1 MSDDTDSNVIS
12 LPTRGSNSG
21 TMPDAPDAGDYFYSE
36 PPDSSPGG
44 APPEPPDG
52 FFRRIPAVRN
62 PVSPEIALRE
72 SGMPEAPEFEEEEY
86 EEGEYEQPRSL
97 ADRLGDWLELRLEAA
112 RDRHAGEAPFR
123 EAEIARKVALLEA
136 RTAQETGMAEQ
147 NAKFHAAQM
156 KAKSDKAAAHGK
168 ADAARSSGS
177 GLGADKGGRSKAG
190 GGGSSG
196 GSGRGGDRGP
206 GTNGSGGSGRGSGG
220 GNSPKGA
227 GKGSDRSA
235 GGGKGP
241 SKGNKSSGGT
251 KGRQNGS
258 GGSGAGKAG
267 AGKGSSGGSGGKN
280 GSGSTGSGKSGP
292 GKSGPGGSGTG
303 KGGSKGDGGNSKNAP
318 AVSPRAERSRG
329 RQERAA
335 ARQAARQ
342 QRRSADQAANL
353 ADRSKD
359 RDQDRAAVQAAREE
373 RRKVKAERKA
383 KARAK
388 REAAK
393 AANDR
398 TTLGTA
404 LGKEAQRRWDER
416 RAAEKDKAAKDDKAK
431 DDAGD
436 TKTTGDKDSEA
447 TPKKT
452 TKKGPEKSSDS
463 PKGDS
468 ATKEPDGGKKR
479 GEKPSDGSAGTGAK
493 DGTATDT
500 GPEADDVKDP
510 PNTEDN
516 DRERSFK
523 EKIKDFFTKDG
534 EDSTP
539 PGPEEPSRLRP
550 EDLGDITVD
559 RPGGPTRTPQPEPA
573 EDHIPDAVIVDDPS
587 DPFGADRIR
596 QPGLT
601 TGTPG
606 LPPAPERHAQRPG
619 TSRPITQED
628 PVASEVNKPASGQA
642 RMAAKHRTDITFGD
656 YLTEIVNI
664 AITAGLDKDR
674 AQELA
679 IALGKVAD
687 ALRDMATDLVG
698 DHNIATEV
706 VDQITDL
713 ADAASRMKALAER
726 CAAECE
732 IASEAARLAAMSVGR
747 VYGQDMQAMDDAGLA
762 NASSAAHHD

>member
-36 PPDSSPGG
+36 PPDSIPDG
-44 APPEPPDG
+44 APPESPDG
-52 FFRRIPAVRN
+52 VSRGIPAVRN

-72 SGMPEAPEFEEEEY
+72 SGMPDAPDSEEGEY

-112 RDRHAGEAPFR
+112 RDRHAGEGPFR

-147 NAKFHAAQM
+147 NAKLHAAQM
-156 KAKSDKAAAHGK
+156 KAKSDRAAAHGK

-196 GSGRGGDRGP
+196 GSGSGRGGGRGP

-241 SKGNKSSGGT
+241 SKGNESSGGP

-267 AGKGSSGGSGGKN
+267 VGKGSSGGSGGKN
-280 GSGSTGSGKSGP
+280 GSGSTGP
-292 GKSGPGGSGTG
+292 VKSGPGGSGTG

-393 AANDR
+393 AADDR

-436 TKTTGDKDSEA
+436 TKPTGDKDSEA
-447 TPKKT
+447 PTKKT
-452 TKKGPEKSSDS
+452 SKEDPEKPSDS
-463 PKGDS
+463 PKDDS
-468 ATKEPDGGKKR
+468 ATKEPDGGKKS
-479 GEKPSDGSAGTGAK
+479 GEKPSGGSA
-493 DGTATDT
+493 DT

-523 EKIKDFFTKDG
+523 EKVKDFFTKDG

-559 RPGGPTRTPQPEPA
+559 RPGGPSRTPQPEPA
-573 EDHIPDAVIVDDPS
+573 EDDIPDAVIVDDPA
-587 DPFGADRIR
+587 DPFGSHLSSPAS
-596 QPGLT
+596 
-601 TGTPG
+601 
-606 LPPAPERHAQRPG
+606 LPRAPEPHTQRPG
-619 TSRPITQED
+619 TSRPTAQED

-664 AITAGLDKDR
+664 AIAAGLDKDR

-687 ALRDMATDLVG
+687 ALRDMASDLVG

-747 VYGQDMQAMDDAGLA
+747 VYGQDMQAMDEAGLA